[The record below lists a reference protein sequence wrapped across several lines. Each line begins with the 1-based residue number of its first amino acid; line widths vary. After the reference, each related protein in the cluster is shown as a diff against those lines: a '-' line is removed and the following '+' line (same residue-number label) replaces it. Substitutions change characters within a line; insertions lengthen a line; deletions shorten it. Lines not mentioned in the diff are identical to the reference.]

1 MPNFIPK
8 GNKWNALNNRVHFK
22 DCRGMTDL
30 SIIIQ
35 DLIATG
41 KEGDHWDFKREPH
54 AKAGDLIK
62 DILCLANSPRH
73 DGDRYI
79 IYGVDDTGSVVGL
92 QAAAHRTQ
100 ADIVN
105 TLSNACFAGGV
116 YPDIYLQ
123 EVELQGQRLEV
134 VVIKDHPE
142 KPYYL
147 QKKYNNDGV
156 RLNPGTVYSR
166 VRDSNTSSDQAASS
180 HDIERM
186 WRQRFGL
193 NLTPFQRVQN
203 YLLDW
208 DGWTRT
214 VEYNWYYSQIP
225 EFTISPTE
233 EETQP
238 VLAGDNWVRAALDP
252 SASVRPFR
260 ICFHQTILAE
270 VVCIFYDG
278 AQVITPAPQPTHFVY
293 AEDLRF
299 YSLSADTLDFL
310 FLQFLTRT
318 KEEQLLKDGL
328 SGGRKPNAP
337 VILFRSGEEHQS
349 FKEELEHNPV
359 TVEAR
364 HYVVSF
370 IQNDP
375 MITEQDRKIIAFSN
389 AVIERFREWRARDS
403 KA

>member
-1 MPNFIPK
+1 MPNLIPK
-8 GNKWNALNNRVHFK
+8 GNKWNALNNSVHINV
-22 DCRGMTDL
+22 RRRMTDL

-35 DLIATG
+35 DLIAIG
-41 KEGDHWDFKREPH
+41 KEGDHFDFKREPH

-62 DILCLANSPRH
+62 DIICLANSPLH
-73 DGDRYI
+73 EGDRYI

-92 QAAAHRTQ
+92 QSATHRTQ

-105 TLSNACFAGGV
+105 TLSNAGFAGGV

-123 EVELQGQRLEV
+123 EVDLHGQRIEV
-134 VVIKDHPE
+134 VVIKDHPN

-147 QKKYNNDGV
+147 HKKYHNDGI

-166 VRDSNTSSDQAASS
+166 VRDSNTSNDQVASS
-180 HDIERM
+180 HDIEQM

-193 NLTPFQRVQN
+193 DLTPFQRVQN

-208 DGWTRT
+208 DGWTKT
-214 VEYNWYYSQIP
+214 AEYNWYYSQFP

-233 EETQP
+233 EELRP
-238 VLAGDNWVRAALDP
+238 VLGGENWVRDAINP
-252 SASVRPFR
+252 SAFVRPFQ
-260 ICFHQTILAE
+260 ICFQQTMLAE
-270 VVCIFYDG
+270 VVCILYDE
-278 AQVITPAPQPTHFVY
+278 ARAITPAPQSTHFDY
-293 AEDLRF
+293 AKDLWF
-299 YSLSADTLDFL
+299 FSLSADTLEFL

-318 KEEQLLKDGL
+318 EEEQLLRGGL
-328 SGGRKPNAP
+328 SGGRKSNAP
-337 VILFRSGEEHQS
+337 VILFCSGEEHQS

-359 TVEAR
+359 TVEAW
-364 HYVVSF
+364 HDVVSF

-389 AVIERFREWRARDS
+389 AVIERLSEWRARDS
-403 KA
+403 

>member
-8 GNKWNALNNRVHFK
+8 GISWNALNNRVHFK
-22 DCRGMTDL
+22 VRRRMTDL
-30 SIIIQ
+30 SKIIQ

-62 DILCLANSPRH
+62 DIICLANSPRH

-92 QAAAHRTQ
+92 QSATHRTQ
-100 ADIVN
+100 ANIVN
-105 TLSNACFAGGV
+105 TLSNVGFAGGV

-123 EVELQGQRLEV
+123 KVCLQGQRLEV
-134 VVIKDHPE
+134 VVIKDRPE

-147 QKKYNNDGV
+147 HKRYHKDDV
-156 RLNPGTVYSR
+156 RLNPGTVYAR
-166 VRDSNTSSDQAASS
+166 VRDSNTSSDQVASS

-193 NLTPFQRVQN
+193 DLTPFQRVQN

-208 DGWTRT
+208 DGWTST
-214 VEYNWYYSQIP
+214 SEYNWYYSQFP

-233 EETQP
+233 EETRP
-238 VLAGDNWVRAALDP
+238 VQAGENWVRDAIDP
-252 SASVRPFR
+252 SAFVRPFQ
-260 ICFHQTILAE
+260 ICFHQTMLAE
-270 VVCIFYDG
+270 VVCILYDG
-278 AQVITPAPQPTHFVY
+278 AQAITPAPRLTCFDY
-293 AEDLRF
+293 AEDLWF
-299 YSLSADTLDFL
+299 FSLSADTPEFL
-310 FLQFLTRT
+310 FLQFLTET
-318 KEEQLLKDGL
+318 EGEQLLQNGL

-337 VILFRSGEEHQS
+337 VILFRSGEERQS

-364 HYVVSF
+364 HDVVF
-370 IQNDP
+370 RQNDP
-375 MITEQDRKIIAFSN
+375 MITEHDRKIIAFSK
-389 AVIERFREWRARDS
+389 AVIERFSEWRARDS
-403 KA
+403 

>member
-8 GNKWNALNNRVHFK
+8 GISWNALNNRVHFK
-22 DCRGMTDL
+22 VRRRMTDL
-30 SIIIQ
+30 SKIIQ

-62 DILCLANSPRH
+62 DIICLANSPRH

-92 QAAAHRTQ
+92 QSATHRTQ
-100 ADIVN
+100 ANIVN
-105 TLSNACFAGGV
+105 TLSNVGFAGGV

-123 EVELQGQRLEV
+123 KVCLQGQRLEV
-134 VVIKDHPE
+134 VVIKDRPE

-147 QKKYNNDGV
+147 HKRYHKDDV
-156 RLNPGTVYSR
+156 RLNPGTVYAR
-166 VRDSNTSSDQAASS
+166 VRDSNTSSDQVASS

-193 NLTPFQRVQN
+193 DLTPFQRVQN

-208 DGWTRT
+208 DGWTST
-214 VEYNWYYSQIP
+214 SEYNWYYSQFP

-233 EETQP
+233 EETRP
-238 VLAGDNWVRAALDP
+238 VQAGENWVRDAIDP
-252 SASVRPFR
+252 SAFVRPFQ
-260 ICFHQTILAE
+260 ICFHQTMLAE
-270 VVCIFYDG
+270 VVCILYDG
-278 AQVITPAPQPTHFVY
+278 AQAITPAPRLTRFDY
-293 AEDLRF
+293 AEDLWF
-299 YSLSADTLDFL
+299 FSLSADTPEFL
-310 FLQFLTRT
+310 FLQFLTET
-318 KEEQLLKDGL
+318 EGEQLLQNGL

-337 VILFRSGEEHQS
+337 VILFRSGEERQS

-364 HYVVSF
+364 HDVVF
-370 IQNDP
+370 RQNDP
-375 MITEQDRKIIAFSN
+375 MITEHDRKIIAFSK
-389 AVIERFREWRARDS
+389 AVIERFSEWRARDS
-403 KA
+403 

>member
-8 GNKWNALNNRVHFK
+8 GNKWNALNNRAHIKV
-22 DCRGMTDL
+22 RRRMTDL

-62 DILCLANSPRH
+62 DIICLANSPRH

-92 QAAAHRTQ
+92 QPTAHRTQ

-105 TLSNACFAGGV
+105 TLSNAGFAGGV

-147 QKKYNNDGV
+147 QKKYHNDGV

-166 VRDSNTSSDQAASS
+166 VRDSNTSSDQVASS

-203 YLLDW
+203 HLQHW
-208 DGWTRT
+208 DEWTKT
-214 VEYNWYYSQIP
+214 ADYIWYHSQFP

-238 VLAGDNWVRAALDP
+238 VCTGDNWVRAALNP
-252 SASVRPFR
+252 SAFVRPLR

-270 VVCIFYDG
+270 VVCILYDEMH
-278 AQVITPAPQPTHFVY
+278 AITPAPKPTHFDN
-293 AEDLRF
+293 AKGLRF
-299 YSLSADTLDFL
+299 YSLSADTLEFL

-318 KEEQLLKDGL
+318 KEEQLLQDGL
-328 SGGRKPNAP
+328 SGGRNPNAP
-337 VILFRSGEEHQS
+337 VILFRSGEERQS

-364 HYVVSF
+364 HDGVF
-370 IQNDP
+370 RKNDP

-389 AVIERFREWRARDS
+389 AVIERFSEWRARDF
-403 KA
+403 

>member
-8 GNKWNALNNRVHFK
+8 GISWNALNNRVHFK
-22 DCRGMTDL
+22 VRRRMTDL
-30 SIIIQ
+30 SKIIQ

-62 DILCLANSPRH
+62 DIICLANSPRH

-92 QAAAHRTQ
+92 QSATHRTQ
-100 ADIVN
+100 ANIVN
-105 TLSNACFAGGV
+105 TLSNVGFAGGV

-123 EVELQGQRLEV
+123 KVCLQGQRLEV
-134 VVIKDHPE
+134 VVIKDRPE

-147 QKKYNNDGV
+147 HKRYHKDDV
-156 RLNPGTVYSR
+156 RLNPGTVYAR
-166 VRDSNTSSDQAASS
+166 VRDSNTSSDQVATS

-193 NLTPFQRVQN
+193 DLTPFQRVQN

-208 DGWTRT
+208 DGWTST
-214 VEYNWYYSQIP
+214 SEYNWYYSQFP

-233 EETQP
+233 EETRP
-238 VLAGDNWVRAALDP
+238 VQAGENWVRDAIDP
-252 SASVRPFR
+252 SAFVRPFQ
-260 ICFHQTILAE
+260 ICFHQTMLAE
-270 VVCIFYDG
+270 VVCILYDG
-278 AQVITPAPQPTHFVY
+278 AQAITPAPRLTRFDY
-293 AEDLRF
+293 AEDLWF
-299 YSLSADTLDFL
+299 FSLSADTPEFL
-310 FLQFLTRT
+310 FLQFLTET
-318 KEEQLLKDGL
+318 EGEQLLQNGL

-337 VILFRSGEEHQS
+337 VILFRSGEERQS

-364 HYVVSF
+364 HDVVF
-370 IQNDP
+370 RQNDP
-375 MITEQDRKIIAFSN
+375 MITEHDRKIIAFSK
-389 AVIERFREWRARDS
+389 AVIERFSEWRARDS
-403 KA
+403 